1 MSVYLDTSVIISHF
15 VDDAN
20 SDRADALIAGVSDD
34 IVISDLCATEFAAG
48 LARLVRMAE
57 LAADTAQATFSNFDI
72 WTSDVALRIV
82 PTNADWVATER
93 LLRRLE
99 FPLRM
104 PDMLHIA
111 IATRAGAE
119 LATFDDRMRKVATA
133 LGLLVVAA

>member
-20 SDRADALIAGVSDD
+20 SVRADTLIAGLSDD
-34 IVISDLCATEFAAG
+34 IIISDLCATESAAG

-57 LAADTAQATFSNFDI
+57 LAADTAQATFGIFDT
-72 WTSDVALRIV
+72 WTVDVARRIA

-104 PDMLHIA
+104 PDMLHIV
-111 IATRAGAE
+111 IATRVGAE
-119 LATFDDRMRKVATA
+119 LATFDDRMGKVATA
-133 LGLLVVAA
+133 LGLPVVAA